1 LSSVP
6 RVELKASYNIIEIGG
21 EMKELRNS
29 ILCIVLVIATL
40 SLSILMVRPAYAQST
55 EPSPPKFSMQT
66 PNASTIQLV
75 VENQAFTNSS
85 SVNSLVYY
93 FRVKAHNSDT
103 WMIDGDYTL
112 QSNSDTTII
121 SISPETGGA
130 EILSTPFF
138 DNSTSF
144 DFQVQAVT
152 GFYSVTWKPGYMPG
166 MPTQYQSGNGY
177 WDITFNP
184 AESSDWS
191 PTQTVAMPVSSNS
204 PSSTLVPTQI
214 PFSAS
219 NPAAN
224 STNDP
229 TGRFTQDENTT
240 KTSSAAAIPEFLWL
254 VILPLFL
261 SIFFIAVTLRHRK
274 IINVKKE
281 TSC

>member
-1 LSSVP
+1 
-6 RVELKASYNIIEIGG
+6 
-21 EMKELRNS
+21 MKELRNS

-40 SLSILMVRPAYAQST
+40 SLSILMVRPSYAQST
-55 EPSPPKFSMQT
+55 EPSPPKFSILT

-75 VENQAFTNSS
+75 IQNQAFTNSS

-103 WMIDGDYTL
+103 WMEDGDYTL
-112 QSNSDTTII
+112 QSNSDITII
-121 SISPETGGA
+121 SISPESEVGA
-130 EILSTPFF
+130 FLYTPFF

-152 GFYSVTWKPGYMPG
+152 GFYSVTWQPGYMPG
-166 MPTQYQSGNGY
+166 MPTQFQSGNGY

-191 PTQTVAMPVSSNS
+191 PTQTAAMPVSSNS
-204 PSSTLVPTQI
+204 PSSALVPTQI

-219 NPAAN
+219 NPTAN

-229 TGRFTQDENTT
+229 TSMLTQNENTT
-240 KTSSAAAIPEFLWL
+240 KTGSTVAIPEFLWL
-254 VILPLFL
+254 VILPLSV
-261 SIFFIAVTLRHRK
+261 SIFSIAVILRHRK
-274 IINVKKE
+274 IIHMKKE
-281 TSC
+281 TR